1 MREIWKAFV
10 DFFVSLRLTVV
21 LLALS
26 IILIFWATLAQVQLG
41 VWGVQ
46 EHFFRTFIV
55 LSKIPGT
62 QIPVPVFPVV
72 YFIGGLLLINLIAAH
87 IKRFQFTWQKSGIQ
101 LIHTGLILLLVG

>member
-46 EHFFRTFIV
+46 EHFSAR
-55 LSKIPGT
+55 S
-62 QIPVPVFPVV
+62 
-72 YFIGGLLLINLIAAH
+72 
-87 IKRFQFTWQKSGIQ
+87 SS
-101 LIHTGLILLLVG
+101 